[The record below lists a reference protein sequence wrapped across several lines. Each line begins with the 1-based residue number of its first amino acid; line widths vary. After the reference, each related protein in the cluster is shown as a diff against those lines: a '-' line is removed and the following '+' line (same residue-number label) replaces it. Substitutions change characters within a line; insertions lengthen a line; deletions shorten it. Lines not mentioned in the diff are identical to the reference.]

1 MPFAGDGMT
10 PGEISYRLIRRA
22 AEELS
27 LGGII
32 AYPTEGVWGLG
43 CNPNNREAVYRLLK
57 LKSRPVEKGL
67 ILVADTVD
75 RLAPYFVELPNE
87 SQLREKGER
96 PVTWVVAHGGRCP
109 DWVSGGR
116 DTLAVRLS
124 NHPVICALCRESGM
138 PLVSTSAN
146 PAGAEPA
153 LSSEEVT
160 NYFGD
165 LIDVMVEGELGGEN
179 GASEIRDFQTGKI
192 LREASS

>member
-1 MPFAGDGMT
+1 MS
-10 PGEISYRLIRRA
+10 PGEIDTRLIRRA
-22 AEELS
+22 AEKLS
-27 LGGII
+27 MGGII

-43 CNPNNREAVYRLLK
+43 CDPANQEAVYRLLK

-67 ILVADTVD
+67 ILVADSVE
-75 RLAPYFVELPNE
+75 RLGPYFAELPNDH
-87 SQLREKGER
+87 QLRIECGR

-109 DWVSGGR
+109 DWLSGGR
-116 DTLAVRLS
+116 DTLAIRLS
-124 NHPVICALCRESGM
+124 NHPVICALCRESGK

-153 LSSEEVT
+153 VNSEEVA

>member
-1 MPFAGDGMT
+1 MS
-10 PGEISYRLIRRA
+10 PGEINLRLIRRA
-22 AEELS
+22 AEKLS

-43 CNPNNREAVYRLLK
+43 CNPDDREAVHRLLK

-67 ILVADTVD
+67 ILVADSVD
-75 RLAPYFVELPNE
+75 RLAAYFAELPDDN
-87 SQLREKGER
+87 QLRVKGGR
-96 PVTWVVAHGGRCP
+96 PVTWVVAHSGRCP
-109 DWVSGGR
+109 DWLSGGR
-116 DTLAVRLS
+116 DTLAIRLS
-124 NHPVICALCRESGM
+124 DHPAICAICQESGM
-138 PLVSTSAN
+138 SLVSTSAN

-153 LSSEEVT
+153 LSSEEVA